1 MPPRASTGFSLKP
14 VGPADAEAYAGV
26 VHAIHPDETVD
37 PDVLRARW
45 RDESADPRSQARYL
59 VRSRGSVSGLA
70 FWTLAGEPKH
80 QEPQLANVNVRLVPE
95 RQSESE
101 FHSILL
107 RMESEAASAGAATA
121 RAVTREDEPF
131 HRTSLER
138 NGYVV
143 DRISRSWQLDLVSG
157 RERLL
162 EARSVSRQAMR
173 VQAFNICTLTEVAHG
188 DPWSRLYQLAAE
200 TIPDIPTTIRE
211 PIPSR
216 KAWMQ
221 QMQGPDIHEARI
233 WTAWS
238 GSQLIGYSY
247 LSYPAAGD
255 VWTGYTAVARG
266 YRGRGVARAVK
277 LETVGQAIEL
287 DVSLVKTNNDVEN
300 SAILHI
306 NESLGY
312 EPLPGLITHLKS
324 LG

>member
-1 MPPRASTGFSLKP
+1 MPRRASTGFLLKP
-14 VGPADAEAYAGV
+14 VEPADAEEYAGV

-45 RDESADPRSQARYL
+45 RDESADPTRQARYL
-59 VRSRGSVSGLA
+59 VLGRGRVSGLA
-70 FWTLAGEPKH
+70 FWTLAGKPKH

-95 RQSESE
+95 RQSEND
-101 FHSILL
+101 FNSILL
-107 RMESEAASAGAATA
+107 RMETEAASAGAATA

-131 HRTSLER
+131 HRTSLAR
-138 NGYVV
+138 SGYLV
-143 DRISRSWQLDLVSG
+143 DRISRSWQLDLVLG

-162 EARSVSRQAMR
+162 EARSMSRQAMR
-173 VQAFNICTLTEVAHG
+173 AQAFNVYAMTEVERG
-188 DPWSRLYQLAAE
+188 DRWSQLYRLAAE

-216 KAWMQ
+216 KAWMR

-233 WTAWS
+233 WMAWS

-255 VWTGYTAVARG
+255 VWTGYTAVAG
-266 YRGRGVARAVK
+266 EYRRRGVARAVK
-277 LETVGQAIEL
+277 LETIGQAIEL
-287 DVSLVKTNNDVEN
+287 DVSWVKTNNDVEN

>member
-1 MPPRASTGFSLKP
+1 
-14 VGPADAEAYAGV
+14 VEPADAEAYAGV
-26 VHAIHPDETVD
+26 VQAIHPDETVD

-45 RDESADPRSQARYL
+45 RDESADPTRQARYL

-80 QEPQLANVNVRLVPE
+80 HERQLANVNVRLVPE
-95 RQSESE
+95 RQSDDD
-101 FHSILL
+101 FNSILL
-107 RMESEAASAGAATA
+107 LMESEAASAGAAAA

-138 NGYVV
+138 NGYLV
-143 DRISRSWQLDLVSG
+143 DRISRSWQLDLVLG

-188 DPWSRLYQLAAE
+188 DPWSRLYRLAAE

-211 PIPSR
+211 PIPTR

-221 QMQGPDIHEARI
+221 QMQGPDIHDARI
-233 WTAWS
+233 WTAWR
-238 GSQLIGYSY
+238 GSQLIGSSY

-255 VWTGYTAVARG
+255 VWTGYTAVARE

-277 LETVGQAIEL
+277 LETIGQAIEL
-287 DVSLVKTNNDVEN
+287 DVTLVKTNNDVEN